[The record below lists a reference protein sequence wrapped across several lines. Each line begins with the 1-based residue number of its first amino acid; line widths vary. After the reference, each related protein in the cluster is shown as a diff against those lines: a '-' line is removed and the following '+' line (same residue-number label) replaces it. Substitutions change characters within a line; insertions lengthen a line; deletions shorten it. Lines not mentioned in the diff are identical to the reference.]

1 MPVVRNNLFYHRDSY
16 HGQVEHALIN
26 IHSHTSSSLRVRGP
40 ASTIS
45 CHQFIFLLAVISKHE
60 SKMFIYKNLALPCI
74 EAKKAKGTFSK
85 RASGH

>member
-1 MPVVRNNLFYHRDSY
+1 MRNIQSWMGTVIKDGDMSVSRNNLFYNRDSY

-45 CHQFIFLLAVISKHE
+45 CHPQLSR
-60 SKMFIYKNLALPCI
+60 NT
-74 EAKKAKGTFSK
+74 KAKCLFIK
-85 RASGH
+85 I